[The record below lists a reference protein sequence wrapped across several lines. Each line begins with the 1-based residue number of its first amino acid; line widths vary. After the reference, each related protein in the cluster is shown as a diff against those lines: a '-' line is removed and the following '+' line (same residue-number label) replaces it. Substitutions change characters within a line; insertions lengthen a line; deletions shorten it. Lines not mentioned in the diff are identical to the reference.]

1 MRFARDGADTRAA
14 AAVRNAEG
22 LVQVEVRHVG
32 TESTRRGKPDERVQV
47 SAVDIDLAAIRMND
61 LACGDHAVIPVV
73 HRPGVT
79 AVSNKLKPDLS
90 GWDNDMG
97 SLANWYREA

>member
-1 MRFARDGADTRAA
+1 MSRQEWREMRFARDGADTRAA

-61 LACGDHAVIPVV
+61 LADANDARLEHAVRRWIRD
-73 HRPGVT
+73 HDCREIT
-79 AVSNKLKPDLS
+79 AML
-90 GWDNDMG
+90 
-97 SLANWYREA
+97 R